1 MPITD
6 LTGCVWVANNNI
18 SASNSYTT
26 YSINFSNN
34 NISGSN
40 VKIPLAN
47 YSYGKVFSSGVNSNT
62 FNDLC
67 LNSSNQW
74 IIYNNDDEYV
84 VETIGTLEITITGG
98 TDVTNATLIAWLEEN
113 GTLTAPIQANTY
125 TLTHNLTNVSK
136 GNTKFTIT
144 PDAGY
149 ELPSSVSVS
158 NGTLVSYDST
168 TGEVV
173 VSGDNAVISAEC
185 VASAPSGY
193 SVTFSTITVSV
204 KDASSGGFYV
214 LVNDS
219 DFTTGGFHYDYVL
232 EAEDYGTGVW
242 YDSNGNIISIP
253 FVVNDV
259 SFLSFM
265 TKGNGFT
272 ISLNGTQK
280 LSVSISDFT
289 VYTLNITEDCT
300 LTGTAERT
308 D

>member
-193 SVTFSTITVSV
+193 QVTFTASGSWHNSAQGGVHIYDGQDSSATELLNQVPANKSAFPMTFTI
-204 KDASSGGFYV
+204 SSGYCLIVLDGYV
-214 LVNDS
+214 VSNIASNDYS
-219 DFTTGGFHYDYVL
+219 TFQP
-232 EAEDYGTGVW
+232 
-242 YDSNGNIISIP
+242 P
-253 FVVNDV
+253 FVVD
-259 SFLSFM
+259 
-265 TKGNGFT
+265 KDGT
-272 ISLNGTQK
+272 INIA
-280 LSVSISDFT
+280 VWDF
-289 VYTLNITEDCT
+289 D
-300 LTGTAERT
+300 